1 MRGGRQRGKQVERAG
16 RKKLPKLLTMKG
28 GRCGVR
34 SESREAAGPYA
45 ARTEAQGRQGGG
57 SGKRVGW
64 RHRGGQRAKQWNEML
79 VEKCGRGQRPDKART
94 ALIGQDK
101 GPSVLGRRGV
111 WLLYG
116 MDM

>member
-1 MRGGRQRGKQVERAG
+1 MLHARRRRAG
-16 RKKLPKLLTMKG
+16 REEGG
-28 GRCGVR
+28 GR
-34 SESREAAGPYA
+34 
-45 ARTEAQGRQGGG
+45 
-57 SGKRVGW
+57 GKRVGW

-79 VEKCGRGQRPDKART
+79 EEKCGRGQRPDKART

-101 GPSVLGRRGV
+101 APSVLGRRGV